1 MQITKENVNML
12 KPGMLALV
20 SGRLV
25 KFEKMGS
32 KPHEVIFE
40 PLKSTPLSGK
50 EHYDLDWYE
59 PMILIDSEE
68 G

>member
-1 MQITKENVNML
+1 MQITKENVDML

-20 SGRLV
+20 SGTLLRFV
-25 KFEKMGS
+25 RTGAR
-32 KPHEVIFE
+32 PHEVYFE
-40 PLKSTPLSGK
+40 KIKAKPGDG
-50 EHYDLDWYE
+50 HFYYDLDWYE